1 MRQNRIKTALISLT
15 DKKGIVDFAKGLLS
29 FGVEILSTGGT
40 AEHLRKAGIPVLD
53 VSDYTQFPEIMD
65 GRVKTLHPKIHGGIL
80 AVRDSDVHI
89 AAVKA
94 HNIKLIDMIVINLY
108 QFEKTIA
115 RENVALDEVLESID
129 IGGPAML
136 RAGAKNFRFVTVITD
151 PEDYPS
157 ILGEMNNTG
166 GLISEKTNFRMA
178 LKAFQLTARYDGIIS
193 NYLGRLKLEGELRPF
208 PETLTFQ
215 VSLVQELRYGEN
227 PHQKAA
233 FYRETLP
240 TVSSISSARQL
251 QGKEL
256 SYNNIMDADAA
267 WQAVNDF
274 SQPAAVIVKHAN
286 PCGVAISKDLKDAF
300 RKALE
305 TDPVSA
311 FGGIVAFNRPVDVE
325 TAKLLTD
332 IFLEIVI
339 APSFE
344 DEAKAILAS
353 KKNLRLLEVP
363 FLGPP
368 PKGDL
373 DFRRVVGGLLV
384 QERDCDLTDI
394 RKARVVTQR
403 HPTKE
408 EYEALDFAWRVVKY
422 VKSNAIA
429 VATRDKL
436 LGVGAG
442 QMSRVDAVKIA
453 LMKAGSATR
462 GAVLASDAFFPFR
475 DSVDLA
481 AQAGITAIIQPG
493 GSLRDEESI
502 AAANEHGIAMIFT
515 GIRHFRH

>member
-1 MRQNRIKTALISLT
+1 MKQNKIKTALISLT
-15 DKKGIVDFAKGLLS
+15 DKQGIEDFARGLLS

-40 AEHLRKAGIPVLD
+40 AEHLRRAGVPVLE

-80 AVRDSDVHI
+80 AKRDSREHLV
-89 AAVKA
+89 AAEM
-94 HNIKLIDMIVINLY
+94 HNIKFIDMLVINLY
-108 QFEKTIA
+108 QFEKIIA
-115 RENVALDEVLESID
+115 RENSTLDEILENID
-129 IGGPAML
+129 IGGPAMI
-136 RAGAKNFRFVTVITD
+136 RAGAKNYKYVTVITD

-157 ILGEMNNTG
+157 ILREMNESG
-166 GLISEKTNFRMA
+166 GSVSEGTNFKLA

-193 NYLGRLKLEGELRPF
+193 NYLGRLRLDGELRPF
-208 PETLTFQ
+208 PETFTFQ

-233 FYRETLP
+233 FYREISPTL
-240 TVSSISSARQL
+240 SSIASARQL

-300 RKALE
+300 FKALE

-311 FGGIVAFNRPVDVE
+311 FGGIVAFNRPVDAE
-325 TAKLLTD
+325 TARLLTD

-339 APSFE
+339 APAFE
-344 DEAKAILAS
+344 EDAKVILSS
-353 KKNLRLLEVP
+353 KKNLRILEVP
-363 FLGPP
+363 CLSAP
-368 PKGDL
+368 PKGDF

-384 QERDCDLTDI
+384 QERDYDGTDI
-394 RKARVVTQR
+394 RKAKVVTER
-403 HPTKE
+403 HPTDE

-422 VKSNAIA
+422 VKSNAIV
-429 VATRDKL
+429 VATKDKL

-442 QMSRVDAVKIA
+442 QMSRVDAVRIA
-453 LMKAGSATR
+453 LMKAGSAAR

-502 AAANEHGIAMIFT
+502 VAANEHGIAMIFT
-515 GIRHFRH
+515 GVRHFRH